1 MESDKV
7 GSEPASKVFSGGRAA
22 TCLLAVLFFFPP
34 GVLLPLQ
41 SVRTV
46 WVERRKEEK
55 INSDR
60 RYCKNLVRWYTRN
73 LVRWYRRNLVR
84 RYRRNLVTLRII
96 FLVRPGQDM
105 MA

>member
-1 MESDKV
+1 M

-55 INSDR
+55 INSDGTV
-60 RYCKNLVRWYTRN
+60 KTWSDG
-73 LVRWYRRNLVR
+73 
-84 RYRRNLVTLRII
+84 TLETWSDGTVETW
-96 FLVRPGQDM
+96 LDGTVETWLLSV
-105 MA
+105 

>member
-1 MESDKV
+1 M

-22 TCLLAVLFFFPP
+22 TCLLAVLLFFSPRGFASA
-34 GVLLPLQ
+34 
-41 SVRTV
+41 SVSQDRLGR
-46 WVERRKEEK
+46 EKEGGK
-55 INSDR
+55 NQLR
-60 RYCKNLVRWYTRN
+60 RYCRN
-73 LVRWYRRNLVR
+73 LVRWFRRNLVR